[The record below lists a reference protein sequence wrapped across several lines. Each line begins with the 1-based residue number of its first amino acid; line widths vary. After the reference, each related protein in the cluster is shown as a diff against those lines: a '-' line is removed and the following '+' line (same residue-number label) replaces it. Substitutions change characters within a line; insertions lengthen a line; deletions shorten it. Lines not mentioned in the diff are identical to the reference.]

1 MALTLTDGTQLTFLG
16 HSTFTLQTPGG
27 KKLLI
32 DPWVENNPRCP
43 KDKKDVGPLDMMLI
57 THGHYDHIQDAVALG
72 KETGAQAVAV
82 FETALWLGKKGIQNT
97 APINKGG
104 TLTQD
109 GLKITMVHADHSCG
123 ITDGDQII
131 YGGEAGGY
139 ILTLENGYKIY
150 HTGDT
155 AVFGDM
161 ALIGQIYQPDLV
173 LLPIG
178 DRFVMS
184 PLEAAHACRLLGARN
199 VIPIHFATFP
209 LLTGTPEAF
218 QAELDK
224 LNLDTM
230 VTVLEPGET
239 AATGAGH

>member
-1 MALTLTDGTQLTFLG
+1 MPLTLGDGTTLTFLG
-16 HSTFTLQTPGG
+16 HSTFTLKTPGG
-27 KKLLI
+27 KTLLL
-32 DPWVENNPRCP
+32 DPWVQNNPRCP
-43 KDKKDVGPLDMMLI
+43 EQNKDLGPLDMMLI
-57 THGHYDHIQDAVALG
+57 THGHFDHIQDAVAIG
-72 KETGAQAVAV
+72 KETDAQAVCV
-82 FETALWLGKKGIQNT
+82 FETAHWLGSKGIKNT
-97 APINKGG
+97 APMNKGG
-104 TLTQD
+104 TLVQD
-109 GLKITMVHADHSCG
+109 GLKITMTHADHSCG
-123 ITDGDQII
+123 ITDGEQII

-139 ILTLENGYKIY
+139 VITLENGYKIY

-161 ALIGQIYQPDLV
+161 ALIGRIYQPDLV

-184 PLEAAHACRLLGARN
+184 PLEAAHACRLLNAKQ

-218 QAELDK
+218 RAELDK
-224 LNLDTM
+224 LNLDTQ

-239 AATGAGH
+239 VG

>member
-1 MALTLTDGTQLTFLG
+1 MTLTDGTQLTFLG

-27 KKLLI
+27 KRLII

-43 KDKKDVGPLDMMLI
+43 QENKDLGSLDMMLI
-57 THGHYDHIQDAVALG
+57 THGHYDHIQDAVAIG
-72 KETGAQAVAV
+72 KETGAQAVCV
-82 FETALWLGKKGIQNT
+82 FETAHWLGSKGVQNT
-97 APINKGG
+97 APMNKGG
-104 TLTQD
+104 TLAQD

-123 ITDGDQII
+123 ITDGDQIV

-139 ILTLENGYKIY
+139 IVTLENGYKIY

-161 ALIGQIYQPDLV
+161 ALIGQIYRPDLV

-184 PLEAAHACRLLGARN
+184 PLEAAHACRLLGAKN

-218 QAELDK
+218 QAELDT
-224 LNLDTM
+224 LNLDAQ

-239 AATGAGH
+239 LA

>member
-1 MALTLTDGTQLTFLG
+1 MAFQLPDGIKLTFLG
-16 HSTFTLQTPGG
+16 HSTFHLETLQHTR
-27 KKLLI
+27 LLI

-43 KDKKDVGPLDMMLI
+43 QENKDVGPLDMMLI
-57 THGHYDHIQDAVALG
+57 THGHYDHIQDAVAIG
-72 KETGAQAVAV
+72 KETDAQAVCV
-82 FETALWLGKKGIQNT
+82 FETAHWLGGKGIGNA
-97 APINKGG
+97 APMNKGG
-104 TLTQD
+104 TLVQD

-123 ITDGDQII
+123 ITDGDRIV
-131 YGGEAGGY
+131 YGGEPGGY

-150 HTGDT
+150 HAGGT

-161 ALIGQIYQPDLV
+161 ALIGQIYQPDLA

-184 PLEAAHACRLLGARN
+184 PLEAAHACRLLGTKN

-209 LLTGTPEAF
+209 LLTGTPETF

-224 LNLDTM
+224 LNLDTQ

-239 AATGAGH
+239 V